1 MDIPNVFYILQSV
14 IYQLIQFS
22 SNFHHHGHPIYH
34 LLIWSRKL
42 LHDPVAH
49 GAAPHGQDMVKWRK
63 MGCWLVW
70 IMQPEWFL
78 FMEVTIFS
86 TFFWGVSPHGFHL
99 LSRYHSAKR
108 LIRPSMNLHLH
119 WRFIHHSFSHSI
131 FKRVCRKIGYCIS
144 NSDGLST
151 FYRHFPYWNWPW
163 AIVKSCM
170 ISIVKPFRS
179 IHHNISQAS
188 HTFLGFPMVFI
199 RVSPGL
205 HVFSPWF
212 PMIFAEALGAAGEEL
227 QIQVVCQQGSRG
239 PGVSPLFFVGK
250 SREKGGKTRGFYIW
264 NLGKKTVCFFF
275 PLESDRKESDFSYEK
290 SGIRF
295 TKWILPWKLP
305 GIYSLLTS

>member
-70 IMQPEWFL
+70 IVQPEWFV

-131 FKRVCRKIGYCIS
+131 FKWVCRKIGYCIS
-144 NSDGLST
+144 NFDALST
-151 FYRHFPYWNWPW
+151 FYRHFPYWNWPF
-163 AIVKSCM
+163 KSREFLHDLHFQTIHIHSSQHITSITY
-170 ISIVKPFRS
+170 ISWLS
-179 IHHNISQAS
+179 N
-188 HTFLGFPMVFI
+188 GFHQSFSRFSWVF
-199 RVSPGL
+199 PC
-205 HVFSPWF
+205 F

-227 QIQVVCQQGSRG
+227 QIQVVRQQGRWG
-239 PGVSPLFFVGK
+239 PGNSPFFGK
-250 SREKGGKTRGFYIW
+250 SREKGRTIHGFYYEIW
-264 NLGKKTVCFFF
+264 GKLAWGF
-275 PLESDRKESDFSYEK
+275 PLESVTTVGFSHQW
-290 SGIRF
+290 GIKV
-295 TKWILPWKLP
+295 TKWILPSKHV